1 MQPHAHT
8 LLPSRIHTYP
18 HTYTHT
24 RHSHSPV
31 RSHFTRSVRSSHQPR
46 VITLVW
52 AIVKAVVESL
62 TPVLVL
68 SDSNSATLH
77 NARCPS
83 TSWSPRLS
91 AHIIDSR
98 CFPANAFDNR
108 LSLNTYDSHVS
119 CLRHCPL
126 LTHGPDDGPAIGS
139 TSHLGKDG
147 GKIRS
152 GQYVLMKDLL
162 ADNMSLCVQLETLP
176 GPHHVYAGLLK
187 PRL

>member
-18 HTYTHT
+18 HTYTNT

-108 LSLNTYDSHVS
+108 LSLNTYDSHTGPSAVS
-119 CLRHCPL
+119 GIVPSSHMDQTMVLPSAL
-126 LTHGPDDGPAIGS
+126 PPISAKMVAKSGLGS
-139 TSHLGKDG
+139 
-147 GKIRS
+147 
-152 GQYVLMKDLL
+152 
-162 ADNMSLCVQLETLP
+162 MSL
-176 GPHHVYAGLLK
+176 
-187 PRL
+187 